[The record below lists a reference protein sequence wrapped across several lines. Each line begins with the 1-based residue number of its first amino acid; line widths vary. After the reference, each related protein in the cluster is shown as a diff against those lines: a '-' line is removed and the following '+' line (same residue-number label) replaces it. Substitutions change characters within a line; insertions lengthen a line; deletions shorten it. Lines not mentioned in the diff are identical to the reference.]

1 MLARGEGWSRQ
12 LAAATVDRFALAP
25 REAIDRPPLPFKPRD
40 TYPWRMNRPLS
51 YLRRP
56 LIVRGDEVVFGVK
69 HLYSAQMHL
78 VRQIEDGRYPAL
90 SAGLRRYQG
99 AVGAAVGRAFE
110 DAVAALYS
118 SHGYRA
124 LVRVKRL
131 ADAAIVDEKG
141 DALGDID
148 VLVAD
153 PQQRRLIAVEAKAL
167 GVAMNFDEVAD
178 EMAAIFGTDSAVVS
192 KHLERCAWL
201 EKNRNAAAAEIG
213 VDVENWHVVPLIVTD
228 RPLISPYLAAGP
240 IPVIS
245 YNDLR
250 TELRR

>member
-1 MLARGEGWSRQ
+1 M
-12 LAAATVDRFALAP
+12 
-25 REAIDRPPLPFKPRD
+25 
-40 TYPWRMNRPLS
+40 
-51 YLRRP
+51 
-56 LIVRGDEVVFGVK
+56 
-69 HLYSAQMHL
+69 
-78 VRQIEDGRYPAL
+78 
-90 SAGLRRYQG
+90 
-99 AVGAAVGRAFE
+99 
-110 DAVAALYS
+110 
-118 SHGYRA
+118 
-124 LVRVKRL
+124 RVKRL